1 MSAALL
7 LADLYESG
15 INPRPS
21 PDGKSLLLPANRLTD
36 LQRQQLTA
44 HKPEVLALLSDPLA
58 QALMAAAMNACDH
71 WRDSPQ
77 ARMQMRLD
85 IWETPAEMRREL
97 LEHFQSNYPDRP

>member
-1 MSAALL
+1 MTAAALL
-7 LADLYESG
+7 CDLWQCG
-15 INPRPS
+15 IQPRAS
-21 PDGKSLLLPANRLTD
+21 PDGGHLLLPAHRLTD
-36 LQRQQLTA
+36 SQRQQLTA

-58 QALMAAAMNACDH
+58 QALMAAAMKACDH

-85 IWETPAEMRREL
+85 IWNTPAEMRREL